1 MPVTS
6 IAHTGLHPD
15 TQIEQFQLRVGR
27 LGVEN
32 SMTQIVEIDGGDWL
46 DEHRTCDRT
55 ALRVIKVKAEP
66 TGDLAADLAER
77 SVTIG
82 AMMDDLCQQPHPLAI
97 TGSAWSQSD
106 LFTSPAIRID
116 TGLDRAVWEVPPNAF
131 APGFAG
137 DPTLF
142 VFATGGA
149 KLSEIMEFLDERG
162 LSFRTAG
169 SHKGQSIAGAIAT
182 GTHGS
187 LLEETG
193 LERHVRG
200 VLFVN
205 GTGNGTG
212 RAHWVEDPDCPA
224 LSPEFVSRFADA
236 THHDFFR
243 DAVVHL
249 GGMGYCAG
257 VLIEAI
263 PRFGLS
269 WAKQVSRLPD
279 GWWDAIQ
286 SADFVSAAAELTGG
300 RPPAFYELTFD
311 PNTGLDEEVMQ
322 TVYWR
327 DDLPALNAAPQDN
340 AGAQSEEPEARDTL
354 DILADQLDAFSAA
367 MVSARTKKAE
377 ETDEKDDHA
386 DPLGFLNLGFLG
398 LGGPI
403 RLLNIAEMIF
413 DDFRDSVARQ
423 PASTS
428 AKSLVA
434 LTGDW
439 KPRSVFGI
447 RIDTFNAAI
456 CVPVSQLRQ
465 TLEIGAQIAPR
476 FRKHFVYTV
485 RFARKSSA
493 SMSFLRF
500 DTCAIINID
509 GLTRSGIAGWISH
522 SDEASRAFTS
532 ALDDAGLDYSMH
544 WGKDIPSSRAKIA
557 TDFKGSAERWKAA
570 RKTLVPEA
578 LRERLNSPMLRHWG
592 LD

>member
-1 MPVTS
+1 
-6 IAHTGLHPD
+6 
-15 TQIEQFQLRVGR
+15 
-27 LGVEN
+27 
-32 SMTQIVEIDGGDWL
+32 MTQIVEIDGSDWL

-55 ALRVIKVKAEP
+55 ALRVIKVKAET
-66 TGDLAADLAER
+66 TGDLGDDLAER
-77 SVTIG
+77 SATIG
-82 AMMDDLCQQPHPLAI
+82 AMMDDLCQQPEPLAI

-106 LFTSPAIRID
+106 LFASPAIRID
-116 TGLDRAVWEVPPNAF
+116 TGLDRAVWEVPPSAF
-131 APGFAG
+131 APGFTG
-137 DPTLF
+137 DPARF

-149 KLSEIMEFLDERG
+149 KLSEIMEFLDQKG

-193 LERHVRG
+193 LERHIRG

-205 GTGNGTG
+205 GADN
-212 RAHWVEDPDCPA
+212 AHWLEDPECPA
-224 LSPEFVSRFADA
+224 LSPQFVSRFAGA
-236 THHDFFR
+236 THHDLFK
-243 DAVVHL
+243 DAVIHL

-269 WAKQVSRLPD
+269 WAKQATPLPA
-279 GWWDAIQ
+279 GWWDAVQ
-286 SADFVSAAAELTGG
+286 SGDFASAAAGLTGG
-300 RPPAFYELTFD
+300 RAPAFYELTFD
-311 PNTGLDEEVMQ
+311 PNANLDEDVMQ

-327 DDLPALNAAPQDN
+327 DDLPAKDDPTRDSAA
-340 AGAQSEEPEARDTL
+340 AQSEEPEARDTL
-354 DILADQLDAFSAA
+354 DILADQLNAFSGA
-367 MVSARTKKAE
+367 MVSARTSE
-377 ETDEKDDHA
+377 PEDNDEQDDRA

-413 DDFRDSVARQ
+413 DDFRESVAKQ

-428 AKSLVA
+428 PKSLLA
-434 LTGDW
+434 LTSDW

-500 DTCAIINID
+500 ETCAIINID
-509 GLTRSGIAGWISH
+509 GLTRAGIAGWISH
-522 SDEASRAFTS
+522 SDEASRAFTD
-532 ALDDAGLDYSMH
+532 ALEDAGVDFSMH
-544 WGKDIPSSRAKIA
+544 WGKDIPSNRAKIA
-557 TDFKGSAERWKAA
+557 ADFQSAAERWKTA
-570 RKTLVPEA
+570 RETLVPDS

-592 LD
+592 LG